1 MFHSVREFL
10 LSVNYIF
17 RLGLDKLNVTV
28 SKHSAKRR
36 VIKNVSVN
44 KERNL
49 LKQGW
54 RAAFLEMVLI
64 LGITEY
70 LFSFE

>member
-1 MFHSVREFL
+1 M
-10 LSVNYIF
+10 
-17 RLGLDKLNVTV
+17 
-28 SKHSAKRR
+28 
-36 VIKNVSVN
+36 